1 MFVVYESS
9 ILNLIG
15 IVYLKVINV
24 RFYFI
29 SKKSYFLSM
38 FAQKGPGARNW
49 GENPTPNTDSE
60 PDTDTESEADQLG
73 DPGGTEQ
80 LFRNWFSRAG
90 KELGHLPANEQ

>member
-29 SKKSYFLSM
+29 LKKSYFLRK
-38 FAQKGPGARNW
+38 FAQKEEGFRTGDPIRHRT
-49 GENPTPNTDSE
+49 PTPKPNTDTDSE
-60 PDTDTESEADQLG
+60 PNELEGLG
-73 DPGGTEQ
+73 VTEQ
-80 LFRNWFSRAG
+80 
-90 KELGHLPANEQ
+90 

>member
-24 RFYFI
+24 RLNFI
-29 SKKSYFLSM
+29 LKKSYFLSM
-38 FAQKGPGARNW
+38 FAQKGPGTRNW

-60 PDTDTESEADQLG
+60 PDTDTDSEPDELV

-80 LFRNWFSRAG
+80 
-90 KELGHLPANEQ
+90 

>member
-24 RFYFI
+24 RLNFT

-38 FAQKGPGARNW
+38 FAQKRPGARGR

-80 LFRNWFSRAG
+80 
-90 KELGHLPANEQ
+90 

>member
-1 MFVVYESS
+1 MFVVYESI

-24 RFYFI
+24 RYI
-29 SKKSYFLSM
+29 SKQLDLRIYRL
-38 FAQKGPGARNW
+38 FAQKAPGARNW
-49 GENPTPNTDSE
+49 EANPTPNTDSE

-80 LFRNWFSRAG
+80 
-90 KELGHLPANEQ
+90 

>member
-1 MFVVYESS
+1 MFVCNESS

-38 FAQKGPGARNW
+38 FAQKAPGASGLEPGAEKPIRHRT
-49 GENPTPNTDSE
+49 PTPK

-80 LFRNWFSRAG
+80 
-90 KELGHLPANEQ
+90 

>member
-29 SKKSYFLSM
+29 SKKSYFCECSL
-38 FAQKGPGARNW
+38 KKNLEPGT
-49 GENPTPNTDSE
+49 GEKIRHRTPTPKPDTDSDSE
-60 PDTDTESEADQLG
+60 PDELG

-80 LFRNWFSRAG
+80 
-90 KELGHLPANEQ
+90 